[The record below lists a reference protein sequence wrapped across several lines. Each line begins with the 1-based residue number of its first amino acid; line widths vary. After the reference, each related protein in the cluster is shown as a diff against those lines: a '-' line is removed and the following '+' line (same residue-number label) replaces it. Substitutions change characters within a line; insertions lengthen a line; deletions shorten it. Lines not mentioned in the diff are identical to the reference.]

1 MSNLEYNGKSETT
14 VEHRYYPR
22 LDASLKVGVFK
33 GDELLG
39 YFTTRNISLDG
50 LFIEMPQDVLTINDV
65 IGILIGVNGDAHMQK
80 GIVVHHSA
88 QGVGVMLIDLDKQVF
103 QGIFNLF
110 RHQQLPIGRVL
121 DGIDRRMP
129 AVIQKALPARFN
141 VDTSSLPHD
150 RKRPHQ
156 FATAGSQRTRSPG
169 IVIRTGR
176 RFDISSTLLF
186 RRAIKA
192 IHALSPRIV
201 VIDMTRT
208 EYLFDSG
215 LALLLML
222 KRETH
227 QLRYRIHFIHGDPL
241 IADRLVDAGFAASLH
256 TP

>member
-1 MSNLEYNGKSETT
+1 M
-14 VEHRYYPR
+14 EHRYYPR

-39 YFTTRNISLDG
+39 YFSTRNISLDG
-50 LFIEMPQDVLTINDV
+50 LFIETQGLDLAINDV
-65 IGILIGVNGDAHMQK
+65 IGILFGVNGDARMQK
-80 GIVVHHSA
+80 GIVVHRSA
-88 QGVGVMLIDLDKQVF
+88 QGTGVMLIDLDKQVF

-141 VDTSSLPHD
+141 ADIPALPQEHDTPH
-150 RKRPHQ
+150 PIN
-156 FATAGSQRTRSPG
+156 TAQSQQTRSPG

-176 RFDISSTLLF
+176 RFDISSTMLF

-208 EYLFDSG
+208 EHLFDSG

-227 QLRYRIHFIHGDPL
+227 QLRYRIHFIHGDPQ
-241 IADRLVDAGFAASLH
+241 IADRLVDAGFATSLH
-256 TP
+256 ML

>member
-1 MSNLEYNGKSETT
+1 M
-14 VEHRYYPR
+14 EHRYYPR
-22 LDASLKVGVFK
+22 LDAALKVGVFK

-50 LFIEMPQDVLTINDV
+50 LFIETQGLALSINDV
-65 IGILIGVNGDAHMQK
+65 IGILIGINGDARMQK
-80 GIVVHHSA
+80 GIVVHRST
-88 QGVGVMLIDLDKQVF
+88 QGIGVMLIDLDKQVF
-103 QGIFNLF
+103 QGIFNFF

-129 AVIQKALPARFN
+129 AEIQKALPAV
-141 VDTSSLPHD
+141 VDADIAALPHD
-150 RKRPHQ
+150 HNKPHR
-156 FATAGSQRTRSPG
+156 FETAHSQRTRSPG

-176 RFDISSTLLF
+176 RFDISSTMLF

-208 EYLFDSG
+208 EHLFDSG

-222 KRETH
+222 QRETH
-227 QLRYRIHFIHGDPL
+227 QLRYRIHFIHGNPQ
-241 IADRLVDAGFAASLH
+241 IFDRLLDAGFTASPY